1 MFMARLEGVQ
11 AYVIVVVDGSSFGVI
26 GMQKSLRKMLG

>member
-1 MFMARLEGVQ
+1 VFMARLEEVQ
-11 AYVIVVVDGSSFGVI
+11 AYVIVVVDGSLFGVI